1 MSPGRLPKPRR
12 TQGVLSTHAK
22 CMMCTFTKP
31 RQARDWA
38 RCRSA
43 AAPPPA
49 GMERALAA
57 GYCVLRH
64 TPAHSRQRRSPMNP
78 LPDPTAGQARIDLA
92 GRRILVV
99 EDDRMN
105 ARIISSILRPE
116 GYVISEVD
124 SGEAAL
130 AAYPDFQPDIVL
142 LDVVMA
148 GISGFE
154 TCRRLKANPAT
165 ASAPV
170 IFITAKNQ
178 SADIV
183 TGLEAGGVDY
193 VVKPFQPREMVARI
207 RTHLQVRALL
217 EHQERLIE
225 DLSKANAAKNHFLG
239 IAAHDLRNPLTSI
252 RGLSEFMLDGA
263 SGELSEDQRA
273 MIRSVHSA
281 THVMLDLLN
290 ELLDISIIESGEM
303 RLDLAPTNFADI
315 VHDSVFLNG
324 LTAARKQMK
333 IACRPFKPIRPL
345 LIDAR
350 KIRQVVDNLLSNA
363 IKFSPPGT
371 TITVE
376 LSEDATQQTVSVQD
390 QGPGIPPDEMNML
403 FTSFGKTSVKP
414 TGGEKSTGLGLA
426 ICRKI
431 VEAHHGTIAATNRE
445 SGGADFSVTLPASDH
460 GV

>member
-1 MSPGRLPKPRR
+1 M
-12 TQGVLSTHAK
+12 
-22 CMMCTFTKP
+22 
-31 RQARDWA
+31 
-38 RCRSA
+38 RSA
-43 AAPPPA
+43 APEHNVGARDVRQMTHPA
-49 GMERALAA
+49 AN
-57 GYCVLRH
+57 
-64 TPAHSRQRRSPMNP
+64 SN
-78 LPDPTAGQARIDLA
+78 GQPRIDLS

-99 EDDRMN
+99 EDDRLN
-105 ARIISSILRPE
+105 ARIIASILRPE
-116 GYVISEVD
+116 GYVTHEVD
-124 SGEAAL
+124 SGESAL
-130 AAYPDFQPDIVL
+130 AAFAPFRPDLVL
-142 LDVVMA
+142 LDVVMD
-148 GISGFE
+148 GINGFE
-154 TCRRLKANPAT
+154 TCRRLKEDPAAANV
-165 ASAPV
+165 PV

-178 SADIV
+178 PEDIV
-183 TGLEAGGVDY
+183 AGLEAGGVDY
-193 VVKPFQPREMVARI
+193 VVKPFQPKEMVARI
-207 RTHLQVRALL
+207 RTHLHLRALA
-217 EHQERLIE
+217 EHQQHLID

-252 RGLSEFMLDGA
+252 RGLSEFMLDGS

-273 MIRSVHSA
+273 MLRSVHSA

-303 RLDLAPTNFADI
+303 RLDLSPTNLADL
-315 VHDSVFLNG
+315 VSDAAFLNG

-333 IACRPFKPIRPL
+333 IVCRPFKPSRAL

-376 LSEDATQQTVSVQD
+376 FSEDGIHQTISVQD
-390 QGPGIPPDEMNML
+390 QGPGIPPGEMSML

-431 VEAHHGTIAATNRE
+431 VEAHHGTVSAANRE
-445 SGGADFSVTLPASDH
+445 GGGADFRISLPPPATDH

>member
-1 MSPGRLPKPRR
+1 M
-12 TQGVLSTHAK
+12 TQSVAT
-22 CMMCTFTKP
+22 
-31 RQARDWA
+31 RQET
-38 RCRSA
+38 
-43 AAPPPA
+43 APIN
-49 GMERALAA
+49 L
-57 GYCVLRH
+57 
-64 TPAHSRQRRSPMNP
+64 T
-78 LPDPTAGQARIDLA
+78 

-105 ARIISSILRPE
+105 SRIISSILRPE
-116 GYVISEVD
+116 GYVIAEVD

-130 AAYPDFQPDIVL
+130 TAFPSFQPDLVL

-154 TCRRLKANPAT
+154 TCRRLKAEP
-165 ASAPV
+165 ASANVPV
-170 IFITAKNQ
+170 VFITAKNQ
-178 SADIV
+178 PDDIV
-183 TGLEAGGVDY
+183 TGFEAGGIDY
-193 VVKPFQPREMVARI
+193 VIKPFQPREVIARI
-207 RTHLQVRALL
+207 RTHLQIRALF
-217 EHQERLIE
+217 EHQEHLIS

-252 RGLSEFMLDGA
+252 RGLSEFMLEGS

-303 RLDLAPTNFADI
+303 RLDLTPTNLADV
-315 VHDSVFLNG
+315 VHDAVFLNG

-333 IACRPFKPIRPL
+333 IHCHPFKPSRPL

-350 KIRQVVDNLLSNA
+350 KVRQVLDNLLSNA

-376 LSEDATQQTVSVQD
+376 FTEDGTHQTISVLD
-390 QGPGIPPDEMNML
+390 QGPGIPLDEMNML

-431 VEAHHGTIAATNRE
+431 VEAHRGAIGAANRE
-445 SGGADFSVTLPASDH
+445 TGGAAFRLTLPSLAH

>member
-1 MSPGRLPKPRR
+1 M
-12 TQGVLSTHAK
+12 TQ
-22 CMMCTFTKP
+22 
-31 RQARDWA
+31 
-38 RCRSA
+38 SA
-43 AAPPPA
+43 
-49 GMERALAA
+49 E
-57 GYCVLRH
+57 
-64 TPAHSRQRRSPMNP
+64 TPNGHS
-78 LPDPTAGQARIDLA
+78 RIDLA

-105 ARIISSILRPE
+105 SRIISSILRPE
-116 GYVISEVD
+116 GYITSEVD

-130 AAYPDFQPDIVL
+130 ETYPDFQPDLIL
-142 LDVVMA
+142 LDVVMG
-148 GISGFE
+148 GISGFD
-154 TCRRLKANPAT
+154 TCRRLKADPA
-165 ASAPV
+165 AANVPI

-178 SADIV
+178 PEDIV
-183 TGLEAGGVDY
+183 AGLEAGGIDY
-193 VVKPFQPREMVARI
+193 VVKPFQPREMIARI
-207 RTHLQVRALL
+207 RTHLHLRALL
-217 EHQERLIE
+217 EHQQRLIS

-252 RGLSEFMLDGA
+252 RGLSEFMLDGS

-303 RLDLAPTNFADI
+303 RLDLTPTNFADI

-333 IACRPFKPIRPL
+333 ISCRPFKPSRAV

-350 KIRQVVDNLLSNA
+350 KIRQVIDNLLSNA

-376 LSEDATQQTVSVQD
+376 LSEDVDHQTVSVQD
-390 QGPGIPPDEMNML
+390 QGPGIPLDEMNML
-403 FTSFGKTSVKP
+403 FTSFGKTSVRP

-431 VEAHHGTIAATNRE
+431 VEAHRGTVAATNRPA
-445 SGGADFSVTLPASDH
+445 GGADFSITLPAPDH